1 MEQIQQKRSYVKVI
15 TRIAILSALATV
27 LMALKTPVWFAP
39 PNYKLDASEVVVLI
53 GAFKLGPLSGVVIE
67 LLKVLLN
74 FLIDGT
80 VTAGIGELSN
90 FIMGCSFVLPAAIIY
105 KYKKSM
111 RNAVIGM
118 VVGIISLTIISSLLN
133 YYVMLPLYAKVFG
146 MSIEE
151 LVAMGTEKNR
161 LIIDL
166 RTYVLFA
173 VVPFNLLKGLLS
185 SLVTFFLYKKIS
197 PVLDI

>member
-80 VTAGIGELSN
+80 VTAGIG
-90 FIMGCSFVLPAAIIY
+90 
-105 KYKKSM
+105 
-111 RNAVIGM
+111 
-118 VVGIISLTIISSLLN
+118 
-133 YYVMLPLYAKVFG
+133 
-146 MSIEE
+146 
-151 LVAMGTEKNR
+151 
-161 LIIDL
+161 
-166 RTYVLFA
+166 
-173 VVPFNLLKGLLS
+173 
-185 SLVTFFLYKKIS
+185 
-197 PVLDI
+197 

>member
-1 MEQIQQKRSYVKVI
+1 M
-15 TRIAILSALATV
+15 
-27 LMALKTPVWFAP
+27 
-39 PNYKLDASEVVVLI
+39 
-53 GAFKLGPLSGVVIE
+53 
-67 LLKVLLN
+67 
-74 FLIDGT
+74 
-80 VTAGIGELSN
+80 
-90 FIMGCSFVLPAAIIY
+90 PAAIIY